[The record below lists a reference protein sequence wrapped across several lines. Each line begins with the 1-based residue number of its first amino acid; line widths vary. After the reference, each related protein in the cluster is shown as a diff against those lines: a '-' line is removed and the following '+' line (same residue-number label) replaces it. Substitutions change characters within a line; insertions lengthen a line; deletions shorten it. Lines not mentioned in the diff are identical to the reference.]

1 MNTALGADRKWGPS
15 GGWASFK
22 SFRSFICLF
31 VRVCSGSDFP
41 MEVRGKLV
49 GISSLLPSGARG
61 WNGLVRV
68 SWGAL
73 FPTEPLTCYVA
84 RSDLEL
90 LIVLSRPPECSLTG

>member
-15 GGWASFK
+15 AGWASFK
-22 SFRSFICLF
+22 KFSFVCLF
-31 VRVCSGSDFP
+31 VRVCRGSEIP

-49 GISSLLPSGARG
+49 GIRSLFPSGVRG

-90 LIVLSRPPECSLTG
+90 LIVLS